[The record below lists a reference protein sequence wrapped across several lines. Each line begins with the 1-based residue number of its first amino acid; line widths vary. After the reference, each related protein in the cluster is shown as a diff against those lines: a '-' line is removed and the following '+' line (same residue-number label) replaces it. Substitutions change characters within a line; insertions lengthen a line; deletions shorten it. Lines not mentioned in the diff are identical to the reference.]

1 MKFITL
7 NDVIKLQVFK
17 KKKKKKKKKTID
29 NNLGEVRD
37 LNHVPSR
44 GFKISIT
51 DLHVKV

>member
-7 NDVIKLQVFK
+7 NDVIKLQVF
-17 KKKKKKKKKTID
+17 KKKKKKKTID